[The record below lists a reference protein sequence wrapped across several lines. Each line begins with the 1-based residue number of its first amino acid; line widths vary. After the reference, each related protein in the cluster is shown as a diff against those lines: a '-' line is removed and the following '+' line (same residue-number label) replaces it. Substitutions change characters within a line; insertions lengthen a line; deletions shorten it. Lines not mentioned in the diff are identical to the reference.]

1 MSQPYLR
8 SWRIWL
14 RETTVFSIIIQNN
27 GSYESMKIKYAFNV
41 RMLLVVYITR
51 RLFLVTSMV
60 MKQTSQLVQTLA
72 PYYAIWR
79 HMVGKELK
87 SD

>member
-27 GSYESMKIKYAFNV
+27 ESYESMKIKYAFNV

-60 MKQTSQLVQTLA
+60 MKQTSQLVQTLS
-72 PYYAIWR
+72 
-79 HMVGKELK
+79 LK